1 MENEDAP
8 SSGALGMHFKTLK
21 AAFKVDSSAVTS
33 LNKDFK
39 TLHET
44 LVSVR
49 KELESI
55 SKLSLSAKG
64 AIQGQGTQDASNP
77 HAKMAAMAAQTLQ
90 QQAMPAPA
98 AGGGAGGGIASAAMS
113 AVGGGGGMAGG
124 VASVASNIIG
134 SLASAIGKA
143 VDSRIQSG
151 YQYSLS
157 ADKMNMLYQQTTGM
171 SQMDVQSTYR
181 QPLTNYRL
189 GAGGINETLALQA
202 STGLSQQA
210 ASFDALRT
218 MSGFGYSTADTAA
231 MAKAMASPTAVNRMF
246 FTTGMSMYGIG
257 GKENDMMSVIQN
269 LVQATGLTNESV
281 LKGAKQQGSVTRQ
294 RLAFSGLPEDM
305 QDLVI
310 QYAEANLAY
319 KEKGGTGMYNP
330 GDRSQQK
337 LMGISENFALQKE
350 ETTRT
355 QTEREEN
362 FYRRQ
367 ADNFAD
373 LEEKTQSLTRLFG
386 ALEEQL
392 SGLLGQQIS
401 NKPYLDMA
409 KPLMG
414 AAGSGLLAAG
424 AALTATGGGA
434 VAGIPMMIGGGLLS
448 FFAGDPVEK
457 ANNPAASSTSNISVP
472 TYGKPTTISGL
483 ASMSSFKSL
492 HPTFKNRL
500 LSLIQASG
508 GRVGFGQGKRAAAE
522 QRALFLSRYTPTS
535 EDTGI
540 VFEGKNWKK
549 NPGVADAAPPGRS
562 MHEIGLAADLVGDMD
577 WLEQNAS
584 KYGLKTFG
592 DVNNERW
599 HVQPAE
605 LPNSRRDYEQN
616 GASWGSDGQFN
627 EDASFANA
635 PVGGTTR
642 APSEHGLGGSSIAGV
657 SLKTYDGVSIDQKI
671 AQFQADGFANFMTK
685 SGQTRE
691 IRAGGSV
698 ASANSTPL
706 VGSGAA
712 LSGDSIV
719 QLMMTKGGWT
729 GQDLVKAVGISYR
742 ESRWQPRNLNPNKG
756 TGDMSYGLFQINML
770 GSLGPSRRK
779 WFGISSDD
787 ALYDPAVNVS
797 AARKMFDSR
806 AKTNGNGWY
815 DWGPYKGKP
824 ETFSV
829 DMGAAAA
836 TVESY
841 KRRNSGDPVEMG
853 GRGRGG
859 SFTSIQEGSTINI
872 APTIYVTGGGSP
884 RADAEAIAD
893 ELSRLL
899 QDSAALAS
907 LRGS

>member
-1 MENEDAP
+1 VENEDQ
-8 SSGALGMHFKTLK
+8 SSSNALGMHFKSLK

-44 LVSVR
+44 LVGVR
-49 KELESI
+49 KELETI
-55 SKLSLSAKG
+55 SKLSVSAKG
-64 AIQGQGTQDASNP
+64 AIQGQGAQDSSNP
-77 HAKMAAMAAQTLQ
+77 HSKMAAMAAKAAGQGAPT
-90 QQAMPAPA
+90 PAV
-98 AGGGAGGGIASAAMS
+98 GGGAGGGIASAIS
-113 AVGGGGGMAGG
+113 AAGGGGGGG
-124 VASVASNIIG
+124 GAAVAANIIG

-171 SQMDVQSTYR
+171 SQLDVQSTYR
-181 QPLTNYRL
+181 QPLTDYRL
-189 GAGGINETLALQA
+189 GVGGINEVLALQA

-210 ASFDALRT
+210 SSFDALRT

-269 LVQATGLTNESV
+269 LVQATGMTNETV

-305 QDLVI
+305 QDVVI

-337 LMGISENFALQKE
+337 LMGISENFALQQE
-350 ETTRT
+350 ETQRT
-355 QTEREEN
+355 QAEREEN

-373 LEEKTQSLTRLFG
+373 LEKKTQSLTRMFG
-386 ALEEQL
+386 ALEERL
-392 SGLLGQQIS
+392 SGLLGEQIS
-401 NKPYLDMA
+401 NKPYMDMA
-409 KPLMG
+409 KPAMG
-414 AAGSGLLAAG
+414 AAGTGLLAAG
-424 AALTATGGGA
+424 AALTFGTGGAGA
-434 VAGIPMMIGGGLLS
+434 IAGIPMMIGGGILS
-448 FFAGDPVEK
+448 FLAGDPEEK
-457 ANNPAASSTSNISVP
+457 PSNAAANATPNISVP

-508 GRVGFGQGKRAAAE
+508 GRVGFGQGKRASSD

-549 NPGVADAAPPGRS
+549 NPGVAPAAPPGRS
-562 MHEIGLAADLVGDMD
+562 MHEVGLAADLVGDMG

-584 KYGLKTFG
+584 RFGLKTFG
-592 DVNNERW
+592 DVNNEPW
-599 HVQPAE
+599 HVQPSE
-605 LPNSRRDYEQN
+605 LPNSRREYEQM
-616 GASWGSDGQFN
+616 GAAWGSDGKYN
-627 EDASFANA
+627 EDASFSSE
-635 PVGGTTR
+635 PVGGTTHKS
-642 APSEHGLGGSSIAGV
+642 SEHGVGDTSIGGV
-657 SLKTYDGVSIDQKI
+657 SLRTYDGVSIDQKI
-671 AQFQADGFANFMTK
+671 AQFQADSFVSFMTK
-685 SGQTRE
+685 SGQARE
-691 IRAGGSV
+691 IRSGGSV
-698 ASANSTPL
+698 ASANSVPI
-706 VGSGAA
+706 VPSSGSM
-712 LSGDSIV
+712 SGDDIV
-719 QLMMTKGGWT
+719 RLMMTKGGWS
-729 GQDLVKAVGISYR
+729 GQDLVKAVGISHR
-742 ESRWQPRNLNPNKG
+742 ESRWNPKVLNPNKG
-756 TGDMSYGLFQINML
+756 TGDTSYGLFQINML

-779 WFGISSDD
+779 WFGIPNDES
-787 ALYDPAVNVS
+787 LYDPSVNVS

-824 ETFSV
+824 ETFNV

-841 KRRNSGDPVEMG
+841 KRRNSGDPVEMS
-853 GRGRGG
+853 GRSGRGG
-859 SFTSIQEGSTINI
+859 SYTSIQGGSTINI
-872 APTIYVTGGGSP
+872 APTINLIGGSSA
-884 RADAEAIAD
+884 RGDAEAIAD
-893 ELSRLL
+893 ELTRLL
-899 QDSAALAS
+899 KDSDLLAS
-907 LRGS
+907 VRGS